1 MESIVSCQW
10 FPACSGCSAI
20 GRSYGEQ
27 LATKLEQ
34 VRRLF
39 AKARLPAFDAD
50 QITKIH
56 PSGQI
61 SGYRNRVRL
70 VPAYKSPRSETNRDS
85 PSFAVGAT
93 TKGDGIA
100 LGLYREDSHVVVDI
114 PQCPVHTAE
123 INRVLEDIRSGIE
136 SAGLHIYDE
145 STHRG
150 DLRFVTVR
158 QGINTGELLVGLVTR
173 TDSRA
178 GVQEVADHIVSR
190 NAKVEGV
197 LQNVNPRPGNVV
209 FGAKTTLLT
218 GRDYLEELVCDVH
231 IRLGLRSFFQVNT
244 SVAAQAYRAIQDGLM
259 LSAEDVLID
268 LYCGV
273 GSIGLTTARH
283 VSKVIGI
290 EEVGEAVHFAIDSA
304 RANDIRHAE
313 FQVGKVEDRLP
324 RVVKHLQREGVSS
337 ARISLAVN
345 PPRKGIHRRC
355 VDVILETQPSRIAYL
370 SCSPVTLV
378 RDTKLL
384 AAGGYRL
391 QRVELFDMFPQT
403 DQVETLVVLERTHEA
418 SDAPVLRRREGGRRP
433 GRR

>member
-1 MESIVSCQW
+1 MESVVSCQW

-20 GRSYGEQ
+20 GMSYGEQ

-34 VRRLF
+34 VRQLF
-39 AKARLPAFDAD
+39 VEAGIPGFDVD
-50 QITKIH
+50 RMTKIH
-56 PSGQI
+56 PSERV

-70 VPAYKSPRSETNRDS
+70 VPAYKSPRSEVNRNS
-85 PSFAVGAT
+85 PSPTGGAT

-136 SAGLHIYDE
+136 SAGLRIYDE

-197 LQNVNPRPGNVV
+197 LQNINPRPGNVV

-218 GRDYLEELVCDVH
+218 GREYLEELVCDVR
-231 IRLGLRSFFQVNT
+231 IRLGLTSFFQVNT
-244 SVAAQAYRAIQDGLM
+244 GVAEQAYRAIQDGLM
-259 LSAEDVLID
+259 LSADDVLLD

-290 EEVGEAVHFAIDSA
+290 EEVGEAVHFAIDAA
-304 RANDIRHAE
+304 RANGIRNAE

-324 RVVKHLQREGVSS
+324 RLVKHLQREGHTS
-337 ARISLAVN
+337 A
-345 PPRKGIHRRC
+345 
-355 VDVILETQPSRIAYL
+355 
-370 SCSPVTLV
+370 
-378 RDTKLL
+378 
-384 AAGGYRL
+384 
-391 QRVELFDMFPQT
+391 
-403 DQVETLVVLERTHEA
+403 
-418 SDAPVLRRREGGRRP
+418 
-433 GRR
+433 

>member
-1 MESIVSCQW
+1 MESVVSCPW

-20 GRSYGEQ
+20 GTPYKEQ
-27 LATKLEQ
+27 LAAKLQQ
-34 VRRLF
+34 VRRMF
-39 AKARLPAFDAD
+39 ADAGIPAFDAD
-50 QITKIH
+50 RITEIH
-56 PSGQI
+56 PSERA

-70 VPAYKSPRSETNRDS
+70 VPAYKSTPSEMVCDS
-85 PSFAVGAT
+85 SSSTGGAT
-93 TKGDGIA
+93 ASGAGIA
-100 LGLYREDSHVVVDI
+100 IGLYREDSHVVVDI
-114 PQCPVHTAE
+114 PQCPVQTTE

-136 SAGLHIYDE
+136 SAGLSIYDE
-145 STHRG
+145 STHSG

-190 NAKVEGV
+190 NANVEGV
-197 LQNVNPRPGNVV
+197 LQNINPRPGNVV

-218 GRDYLEELVCDVH
+218 GREFLEELVCDVR
-231 IRLGLRSFFQVNT
+231 IRLGLTSFFQVNT
-244 SVAAQAYRAIQDGLM
+244 GVAEQAYRAIRDGLT
-259 LSAEDVLID
+259 LSADDVLVD

-273 GSIGLTTARH
+273 GSIGLTAARH
-283 VSKVIGI
+283 VSNVIGI
-290 EEVGEAVHFAIDSA
+290 EEVGEAVHFAIDAASA
-304 RANDIRHAE
+304 SGIRHAE
-313 FQVGKVEDRLP
+313 FQIGKVEDRLP
-324 RVVKHLQREGVSS
+324 RLVKHLQRDGQTS
-337 ARISLAVN
+337 ARIKLVVN

-355 VDVILETQPSRIAYL
+355 VEVILDTQPSRIAYL

-384 AAGGYRL
+384 AEGGYRL

-403 DQVETLVVLERTHEA
+403 DQVETLVVLERTAEV
-418 SDAPVLRRREGGRRP
+418 SDAPVLRRREGVRRP

>member
-20 GRSYGEQ
+20 GTSYREQ
-27 LATKLEQ
+27 LATKLDQ

-39 AKARLPAFDAD
+39 ANARIPAFDATC
-50 QITKIH
+50 ITKIH
-56 PSGQI
+56 PSERV

-70 VPAYKSPRSETNRDS
+70 VPAYKSLRREVNRDS
-85 PSFAVGAT
+85 PSPTGGSITRA
-93 TKGDGIA
+93 DGIA

-114 PQCPVHTAE
+114 PQCPVQTAE

-136 SAGLHIYDE
+136 SAGLGIYDE
-145 STHRG
+145 STHNG

-158 QGINTGELLVGLVTR
+158 QGVNTGELLVGLVTR

-197 LQNVNPRPGNVV
+197 LQNINPRPGNVV

-218 GRDYLEELVCDVH
+218 GREYLEELVCDVR
-231 IRLGLRSFFQVNT
+231 IRLGLTSFFQVNT
-244 SVAAQAYRAIQDGLM
+244 GVAQQAYRAIQDGLM
-259 LSAEDVLID
+259 LSADDVLLD

-290 EEVGEAVHFAIDSA
+290 EEVGESVHLAIDSA
-304 RANDIRHAE
+304 RANGIRQAE
-313 FQVGKVEDRLP
+313 FQVARVEDRLP
-324 RVVKHLQREGVSS
+324 RVVKHLQREGVSGP
-337 ARISLAVN
+337 RIKLAVN

-370 SCSPVTLV
+370 SCSPVSLI

-384 AAGGYRL
+384 VEGGYRL
-391 QRVELFDMFPQT
+391 HRVELFDMFPQT
-403 DQVETLVVLERTHEA
+403 NQVETLAILKRPAES
-418 SDAPVLRRREGGRRP
+418 SDAPILRRRERVRRSGRP
-433 GRR
+433 